1 MLNPAIKNPNFL
13 GGEPLAHR
21 RHACDAS
28 VSAFDGG
35 EKWTALGVTR
45 DDENAESTGLGGAGA
60 AVEMGPLRLR
70 PTIMAGDAFRRQD
83 GFDVPWEIYS
93 PLHSDA
99 NFAGRQNIT
108 PRQ

>member
-28 VSAFDGG
+28 VGAFDGG

-45 DDENAESTGLGGAGA
+45 DDENAESTGLGSVGA
-60 AVEMGPLRLR
+60 AVEMEALRLR
-70 PTIMAGDAFRRQD
+70 LAIMAGDTFTHQD
-83 GFDVPWEIYS
+83 GFDVP
-93 PLHSDA
+93 
-99 NFAGRQNIT
+99 
-108 PRQ
+108 